1 MFFLPPPLPSCCRN
15 YEDLLAQGRTWEQ
28 SGEYSRAIDFY
39 LQLTTQNCQDQDL
52 LQDTWEK
59 VGICTVGAN
68 SQPHKADLVGGGKHL
83 SFSCIVGAN
92 FLLLHR
98 WGKLTTTRSWLS
110 GRRKTPFLL
119 LHHLDITLAY
129 SSANVLRREVCT
141 ATIFGY
147 MSAPSFLPSQ
157 AVDLSLKFVPERS
170 VDVVALVSDRLA
182 NMGRYVQVRSL

>member
-1 MFFLPPPLPSCCRN
+1 MGAEWGVLPCNR
-15 YEDLLAQGRTWEQ
+15 LLSAAHYTEL
-28 SGEYSRAIDFY
+28 SGPRSPAGHVGEGGDIYS
-39 LQLTTQNCQDQDL
+39 
-52 LQDTWEK
+52 
-59 VGICTVGAN
+59 
-68 SQPHKADLVGGGKHL
+68 
-83 SFSCIVGAN
+83 
-92 FLLLHR
+92 

-110 GRRKTPFLL
+110 ARRKTPFLL

-129 SSANVLRREVCT
+129 SSANVLGREICT